1 MVTGEVEVA
10 VAVGVCGVTAGGE
23 GDKGPVGPHDSRR
36 GARWSVR
43 AALTTVHDW
52 DRLLV
57 ANGRQGEVA
66 VYGKARCW
74 GLAHS
79 LHGNMR
85 YEYLQLQ
92 RYLDQTHW
100 TRERSYPDFTI
111 CACLSGASG
120 FSAVVVLYVVH
131 SSIQ

>member
-1 MVTGEVEVA
+1 MCKVTGEVEVA

-66 VYGKARCW
+66 LYGKARCW
-74 GLAHS
+74 GFAA
-79 LHGNMR
+79 R
-85 YEYLQLQ
+85 QY
-92 RYLDQTHW
+92 DT
-100 TRERSYPDFTI
+100 
-111 CACLSGASG
+111 
-120 FSAVVVLYVVH
+120 
-131 SSIQ
+131 SIYSFNGI